1 MKVQQYKRWNNKNAY
16 KKEKESDKKDEKI
29 KDGKYLIGEQQ
40 HWELRIPDYS
50 DRLGGKK
57 VIYES

>member
-29 KDGKYLIGEQQ
+29 NDGKYLIGEQQ
-40 HWELRIPDYS
+40 HWELN
-50 DRLGGKK
+50 
-57 VIYES
+57 